1 MRRKGYIRAR
11 GRGFFAFGNMTEC
24 QAQAFG
30 ESRIRVR
37 VGRRVR
43 IRDSRGADGRRS
55 VKRLGALADILSLRR
70 GGRADG
76 VSERVGKN
84 AVFVS
89 FCRNGKR
96 GGRGTDR
103 EEVSG
108 NVPENAVPESLRAL
122 CGRHFSSLRQAF
134 SVLAASASSFSARNS
149 VFSRMAFRIFLE
161 YGLQICT
168 FLWIFMR
175 FGRTDG
181 ALFLILQ
188 CLKMPFPCHP
198 VSLVQE
204 RISFPRNGYE

>member
-11 GRGFFAFGNMTEC
+11 GRGFFAFGNMTGC
-24 QAQAFG
+24 QAQALG

-55 VKRLGALADILSLRR
+55 VKRLGALADILPLRR

-76 VSERVGKN
+76 VPGRVGKN

-103 EEVSG
+103 GDVSG
-108 NVPENAVPESLRAL
+108 NVPEDTVPESLRTL
-122 CGRHFSSLRQAF
+122 CGRRFPSLRQAF
-134 SVLAASASSFSARNS
+134 FVLAASASSFSARNS

-188 CLKMPFPCHP
+188 CVKMPFSCHP
-198 VSLVQE
+198 VSFVRE
-204 RISFPRNGYE
+204 RISFSLNGYE